1 MRLTSLTCLSL
12 AALISLNACS
22 DDDPVTPAL
31 APPTDVQVVA
41 TSASTVEITF
51 DPASRATEY
60 IIERAPAVG
69 AFVAL
74 DTITTTDFD
83 DSGLTPSTS
92 YRYRIASKSGTEVS
106 PYTSVASVTTLQPGT
121 VGTVTLSGNIT
132 TSQTLDRDYLYVLR
146 GFVKVQN
153 GAVLTIEDGTRIVGD
168 QTVPGSALF
177 IMRGARIEAN
187 GTANTPIV
195 FTSQRAADTRQP
207 GDWGGLIIVGNATI
221 NRSGT
226 PIVEGSAA
234 AIENGGPPGISYG
247 EGTTDTDNSGTLRYV
262 RVEFGGYA
270 VLDAVEL
277 NSFTFAAVG
286 SGTTFEY
293 LQSMAGLDD
302 SFEWFGGTVNGRYFV
317 SYESGDDHFD
327 AAEGYRGKN
336 QFLIAMQSTQIDPQS
351 GTGTLSGD
359 PQGFEIDG
367 CSPSTAGC
375 NAPAVGASQQ
385 SAHPFTMP
393 VFANFTI
400 VGTGSAANSGASGG
414 NGMVVRVGTGGTF
427 INGIVARWPRSAIS
441 LRDTTTFNRES
452 VDSLLLSNVLFAQ
465 NGVGVGGNFDTPTL
479 PFTDADVEARVGSGT
494 ESNAGTAASLFTS
507 LPNVGAVPS
516 LATLDWTPPAGSAA
530 ATGGLNTFA
539 GVIAARAGTFIV
551 PTAYRGAAAPG
562 GTKWW
567 TGWTVYVR
575 D

>member
-12 AALISLNACS
+12 AALIALTSCS
-22 DDDPVTPAL
+22 DDPVTPAL

-41 TSASTVEITF
+41 SSASTVEITF
-51 DPASRATEY
+51 DAAARAAEY
-60 IIERAPAVG
+60 IIERAPAAG

-83 DSGLTPSTS
+83 DAGLTPNTD
-92 YRYRIASKSGTEVS
+92 YRYRIASKLGTEVS
-106 PYTSVASVTTLQPGT
+106 GYTAIASVTTLQTGT
-121 VGTVTLSGNIT
+121 VGTITLAGNIT

-153 GAVLTIEDGTRIVGD
+153 GATLTIEDGTRIVGD

-177 IMRGARIEAN
+177 IMRGARIEAL
-187 GTANTPIV
+187 GTAANPVV
-195 FTSQRAADTRQP
+195 FTSQRAASSRKP

-270 VLDAVEL
+270 VLDGVEL

-286 SGTTFEY
+286 SGTTVEY

-302 SFEWFGGTVNGRYFV
+302 SFEWFGGTVNSRYLV

-327 AAEGYRGKN
+327 AAEGFRGKN
-336 QFLIAMQSTQIDPQS
+336 QFLIAMQSVQIPPQP
-351 GTGTLSGD
+351 GTGTLASD

-367 CSPSTAGC
+367 CSASTAGC
-375 NAPAVGASQQ
+375 NAPAAGTSAQ

-393 VFANFTI
+393 VFANFTV
-400 VGTGSAANSGASGG
+400 VGTGDAASSGSSGG

-427 INGIVARWPRSAIS
+427 INGIVARWPRSGIS
-441 LRDTTTFNRES
+441 LRDSTTFNRES
-452 VDSLLLSNVLFAQ
+452 ADSLVLGGVLFAQ

-479 PFTDADVEARVGSGT
+479 PFTDADVEARVGSGI
-494 ESNAGTAASLFTS
+494 ESNAGTAASLFTL
-507 LPNVGAVPS
+507 LPHVGVEPS
-516 LATLDWTPPAGSAA
+516 VASLDWTPPAGSAG
-530 ATGGLNTFA
+530 ATGGLNAFT

-567 TGWTVYVR
+567 SGWTVYYR
-575 D
+575 N